1 MGGGRRSPGSHPASP
16 TQRRAQRARRSRT
29 SPSELALHGRL
40 RGHGLL
46 RGLLRRPQGLP
57 GLALGRG
64 IRRAVAEV
72 GVGLDF
78 SVLLLGFAAR
88 VGVGRGDSARHHAE
102 DALPVAAVEAVRR
115 QAARV
120 LDRRPRDAQ
129 VRQLALVLERLP
141 GRQASGRPRLPH
153 VVVHLLTLVRAELDR
168 DELPTRAEGAG
179 QAVAPGLL
187 PLEDPGLAVPGV
199 PDLLELRDRP
209 SEVAHA
215 EDAQQQTVG
224 HADDVLGH

>member
-1 MGGGRRSPGSHPASP
+1 MLSVFVGLYTGRGRLSQPAGEQRPGWLARAPPEPAGPPPTKEHALKHDALKHGGWRSPGSRPASP

-72 GVGLDF
+72 GVGLGV

-88 VGVGRGDSARHHAE
+88 VGVGRGDSAWRGQERSPPCPAE
-102 DALPVAAVEAVRR
+102 KVFGGPRGQKRRGQRILGVWEAVKVAAVTVE
-115 QAARV
+115 
-120 LDRRPRDAQ
+120 
-129 VRQLALVLERLP
+129 
-141 GRQASGRPRLPH
+141 GHSK
-153 VVVHLLTLVRAELDR
+153 TLVRALLKSQGETLH
-168 DELPTRAEGAG
+168 DE
-179 QAVAPGLL
+179 
-187 PLEDPGLAVPGV
+187 
-199 PDLLELRDRP
+199 
-209 SEVAHA
+209 
-215 EDAQQQTVG
+215 
-224 HADDVLGH
+224 VLMC